1 MFDPTAYENLKVVL
15 EGALYDLDLS
25 GEIKVIGRKDS
36 IDLASLSRLY
46 EVTASL
52 SSKEC
57 RITASIRIE
66 AGLQQLA
73 SELLALT
80 DSSPGVVAEI
90 EFKGDQVDLTDR
102 NINLIKEMWGTDR
115 EFEEKNIISSLNPP
129 ARSLLLTFNRIIT
142 EEMVDDLLEMTHH
155 TVKTLTALSR

>member
-25 GEIKVIGRKDS
+25 GEIKVIGRKDL

-46 EVTASL
+46 EVTAAL
-52 SSKEC
+52 SSKESH
-57 RITASIRIE
+57 IAASIRLE
-66 AGLQQLA
+66 AGMKQLA
-73 SELLALT
+73 SELLDLT

-90 EFKGDQVDLTDR
+90 EFKGDRDDLTDR

-115 EFEEKNIISSLNPP
+115 LYEENNIISSLKPP
-129 ARSLLLTFNRIIT
+129 ARSLLLTFDRMIT